1 MSVTVYLIT
10 KNHCLMMALL
20 ENDISAILN
29 KGYFDSLVPRSTVAP
44 LRLATK
50 GRTKQFENDT

>member
-1 MSVTVYLIT
+1 
-10 KNHCLMMALL
+10 MMALL